1 MNRRILFLSL
11 ISFLVL
17 ALVYFGFFWIP
28 AEAEKEETVL
38 QGGLSRRTVSSG
50 EGSLF
55 DGSSDF
61 VHFQEPT
68 EETETDHDGKTAA
81 AGTSSESDRN
91 EEERAKLLEQSYERF
106 KPLAD
111 RFPNN
116 RMIPKKLSPE
126 ETAKRREEETR
137 YDSIQSDLLEKR
149 EVLKEDLSFYLNE
162 KLKRSD
168 DMLEILKYGL
178 ESVQKSLPIATDTN
192 AEYLKI
198 VRERIENIEKNR
210 SEVLSAKKNI
220 EDP

>member
-1 MNRRILFLSL
+1 MNRRILFLTL
-11 ISFLVL
+11 IAFCVP
-17 ALVYFGFFWIP
+17 ALVYLGFFWIP
-28 AEAEKEETVL
+28 AEAKKEDSVL

-55 DGSSDF
+55 DRSSDF
-61 VHFQEPT
+61 MRFAEPT
-68 EETETDHDGKTAA
+68 EEIEHDDTTAKE
-81 AGTSSESDRN
+81 GTSSESDRK

-106 KPLAD
+106 KPLAA

-116 RMIPKKLSPE
+116 RMIPKRLSQE
-126 ETAKRREEETR
+126 ETAKRREEEIR

-149 EVLKEDLSFYLNE
+149 EVLKEDLSFYLDQ

-178 ESVQKSLPIATDTN
+178 ESAQKSVPSATEPN

-210 SEVLSAKKNI
+210 SEVLSAKKNL